1 MDGSSTSYRLTK
13 GILHCWTVYFVL
25 IHFDNGAS
33 SKIDNVLAEDGGLLH
48 VLPIAIHLRDK
59 KGGPF

>member
-13 GILHCWTVYFVL
+13 GILHCWTVYCVL

-33 SKIDNVLAEDGGLLH
+33 SIIDDVFSEDGGLLY
-48 VLPIAIHLRDK
+48 VLPLAVHLKLFLMDK
-59 KGGPF
+59 